1 MKSLLIAICFYL
13 QLVNPAVA
21 NDGEKMNTKPVV
33 EIIIFKVSDPVEGVE
48 AAREIVENA
57 KAYNQAITSSVI
69 YQSAS
74 NPNTILQRIV
84 WKSLAEAKAAFA
96 ASETFPGMAKMMEL
110 TTEHVFFDHFYQQ

>member
-33 EIIIFKVSDPVEGVE
+33 EIIIFKVSDAVEGME

-96 ASETFPGMAKMMEL
+96 ASEAFPGMAKMMEL